1 MTPITNFF
9 GVILHGRVAQQA
21 TYGTYSGVVSE
32 TSKTYKRFVTHFQFA
47 GPF

>member
-9 GVILHGRVAQQA
+9 GVILRGRVAQQT

-32 TSKTYKRFVTHFQFA
+32 TSKTYSKFVTHFLFA